1 MSAEGAPARR
11 FDPMSGNWTMIAL
24 DVIWVVVVNV
34 TAYDLA
40 AWAFPDATML
50 AFALLSAVLMFT
62 VVALPLRYFLIDQ
75 RKVASRR
82 EKVIQV
88 ESRRREFE
96 SRLGR
101 ALDMTDEI
109 GSALDVSMRAVRVAD
124 PESHTEVLLAD
135 SSRSHLT
142 RVAHTAGH
150 LAEATCDVATPGGCP
165 AVKSGS
171 ILRFA
176 DSTEFDA
183 CPYLRDRGGETLGAA
198 CVPISVMGNSVGV
211 LHTVRVGVHR
221 FGDSDVNLLSTV
233 AQQLGSRI
241 GMLRAMSQSQLQAN
255 TDPLTGLLNRR
266 SLENEVRI
274 LVQDAQPFAV
284 ILADLDHFKL
294 LNDTH
299 GHDVGDRALRVFSKV
314 LKRSVRDGDLVSR
327 YGGEEF
333 LLVMPNVDKH
343 GASMVFDRVRLELE
357 ATFGD
362 GRVPGFTVSAGIADT
377 EEASAFDEL
386 VNVADSRLL
395 AAKKAGRNRSVVSV
409 D

>member
-1 MSAEGAPARR
+1 
-11 FDPMSGNWTMIAL
+11 MIAL
-24 DVIWVVVVNV
+24 DVTWVVLVNV
-34 TAYDLA
+34 AAYLLA
-40 AWAFPDATML
+40 SWLVPDATIA
-50 AFALLSAVLMFT
+50 AFAVLSGIAMFT
-62 VVALPLRYFLIDQ
+62 VVALPLRWFLIDQ
-75 RKVASRR
+75 RKVAARQKS
-82 EKVIQV
+82 VIQV

-101 ALDMTDEI
+101 ALDMTDEV
-109 GSALDVSMRAVRVAD
+109 GAALDVSMRAVRVAD

-150 LAEATCDVATPGGCP
+150 VPEAACDVATPGGCP

-171 ILRFA
+171 VLRFG

-183 CPYLRDRGGETLGAA
+183 CPYLRDRGAATLGAA

-211 LHTVRVGVHR
+211 LHTVRVGAHR

-255 TDPLTGLLNRR
+255 TDPLTGLMNRR
-266 SLENEVRI
+266 SLENEVRS

-284 ILADLDHFKL
+284 LLADLDHFKA

-362 GRVPGFTVSAGIADT
+362 GRVPGFTVSAGLADTDEAAAFEELVGIAD
-377 EEASAFDEL
+377 A
-386 VNVADSRLL
+386 RLMS
-395 AAKKAGRNRSVVSV
+395 AKKAGRNRSVVSV